1 MLVGKRPSNSG
12 KSTIFGG
19 RSLYFGGV
27 FGESVP
33 TWKESSVK
41 APVSSVSARCSLW
54 RLIPEPPIIVHLPE
68 FTPGFPTSRP
78 REGRKRSY
86 GEGRKSVARG
96 VTERAARG
104 PQEGLRKGPRA
115 GRKREGVVTSIDH
128 HAF

>member
-41 APVSSVSARCSLW
+41 AQVSSVSTRCSLW
-54 RLIPEPPIIVHLPE
+54 RLIPKPPIIVHLPE
-68 FTPGFPTSRP
+68 FTPGFPTSGP
-78 REGRKRSY
+78 RDGRKRGY
-86 GEGRKSVARG
+86 GAGC
-96 VTERAARG
+96 ERAARG
-104 PQEGLRKGPRA
+104 VAERVARGLRKGSQE
-115 GRKREGVVTSIDH
+115 GRVRVAKEK
-128 HAF
+128 AW

>member
-33 TWKESSVK
+33 TWKESSAK
-41 APVSSVSARCSLW
+41 AQVSSVSARCSLW
-54 RLIPEPPIIVHLPE
+54 RLILEPPIIVHLPE
-68 FTPGFPTSRP
+68 FTPGFPTSEL
-78 REGRKRSY
+78 RERRERSY
-86 GEGRKSVARG
+86 GAGR
-96 VTERAARG
+96 ERAARG
-104 PQEGLRKGPRA
+104 PRA
-115 GRKREGVVTSIDH
+115 GCKREGVVTSIGH